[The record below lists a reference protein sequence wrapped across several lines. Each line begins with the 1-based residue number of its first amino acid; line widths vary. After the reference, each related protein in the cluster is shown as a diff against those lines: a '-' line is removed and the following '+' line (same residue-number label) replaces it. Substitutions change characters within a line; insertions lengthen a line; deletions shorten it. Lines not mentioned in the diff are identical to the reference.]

1 MYIMISTAES
11 RYNQWVRDHY
21 RFLLR
26 SAWALTGSR
35 AVAEDVVQDCFTSAW
50 RFRHQLRDPAMARA
64 WLFQI
69 MRRHAFRHFDPAQ
82 AWAQPEH
89 ETTLEAVTDH
99 EALDEKLD
107 VVKALAGI
115 APIHREVLVLYYFDD
130 MPTAQM
136 AEALDIA
143 PGTVLSRLARAR
155 EALKK
160 VLQEPAKPVP
170 QTVATVAA
178 APGAAT
184 TTTATFTQASVI
196 PLRKGTP

>member
-1 MYIMISTAES
+1 MIFSAES
-11 RYNQWVRDHY
+11 RYNQWVREHY

-35 AVAEDVVQDCFTSAW
+35 ATAEDVVQDCFTSAW
-50 RFRHQLRDPAMARA
+50 RFRHQLRDQSMARA

-69 MRRHAFRHFDPAQ
+69 MRRHAFRHFDPVQ
-82 AWAQPEH
+82 SQTES
-89 ETTLEAVTDH
+89 LDEACEQGVNHHD
-99 EALDEKLD
+99 ALDAQLD
-107 VVKALAGI
+107 VVKALGRI

-155 EALKK
+155 DALRAA
-160 VLQEPAKPVP
+160 LQEPVRQPAPSPV
-170 QTVATVAA
+170 A
-178 APGAAT
+178 
-184 TTTATFTQASVI
+184 ASVI
-196 PLRKGTP
+196 PLRKRAP

>member
-1 MYIMISTAES
+1 MIFSAES
-11 RYNQWVRDHY
+11 RYNQWVREHY

-35 AVAEDVVQDCFTSAW
+35 ATAEDVVQDCFTSAW
-50 RFRHQLRDPAMARA
+50 RFRHQLRDQSMARA

-69 MRRHAFRHFDPAQ
+69 MRRHAFRHFDPVQ
-82 AWAQPEH
+82 SQTES
-89 ETTLEAVTDH
+89 LDEAGEQGVNHHD
-99 EALDEKLD
+99 ALDAQLD
-107 VVKALAGI
+107 VVKALSRI

-155 EALKK
+155 EALKT
-160 VLQEPAKPVP
+160 VLQEPARHP
-170 QTVATVAA
+170 A
-178 APGAAT
+178 GAAIESC
-184 TTTATFTQASVI
+184 AAASVI
-196 PLRKGTP
+196 PLRKRAP

>member
-1 MYIMISTAES
+1 MISSAES

-50 RFRHQLRDPAMARA
+50 RFRNQLRDQNMARA

-69 MRRHAFRHFDPAQ
+69 MRRHAFRHFDPLRGSFESVEELGEHPPS
-82 AWAQPEH
+82 QP
-89 ETTLEAVTDH
+89 D
-99 EALDEKLD
+99 ALDRQLD
-107 VVKALAGI
+107 VVKALARI

-155 EALKK
+155 EALRK
-160 VLQEPAKPVP
+160 VLQEPD
-170 QTVATVAA
+170 QR
-178 APGAAT
+178 
-184 TTTATFTQASVI
+184 TAEQRASASVI
-196 PLRKGTP
+196 PLRKEGP

>member
-1 MYIMISTAES
+1 MISTAES
-11 RYNQWVRDHY
+11 RYNQWVREHY

-35 AVAEDVVQDCFTSAW
+35 AIAEDVVQDCFTSAW
-50 RFRHQLRDPAMARA
+50 RFRHQLRDQSMARA

-69 MRRHAFRHFDPAQ
+69 MRRHAFRHIDPAQ
-82 AWAQPEH
+82 HRGGAE
-89 ETTLEAVTDH
+89 EAEEQAVHHHD
-99 EALDEKLD
+99 ALDAQLD
-107 VVKALAGI
+107 VVKALGRL

-155 EALKK
+155 DALKNA
-160 VLQEPAKPVP
+160 LQEPARAEV
-170 QTVATVAA
+170 
-178 APGAAT
+178 GANPAG
-184 TTTATFTQASVI
+184 SVI
-196 PLRKGTP
+196 PLRKRAP

>member
-1 MYIMISTAES
+1 MIFSAES
-11 RYNQWVRDHY
+11 RYNQWVREHY

-35 AVAEDVVQDCFTSAW
+35 ATAEDVVQDCFTSAW
-50 RFRHQLRDPAMARA
+50 RFRHQLRDQSMARA

-82 AWAQPEH
+82 LQAQPLDESNEESVNH
-89 ETTLEAVTDH
+89 HD
-99 EALDEKLD
+99 ALDAQLD
-107 VVKALAGI
+107 VVKALGRI

-130 MPTAQM
+130 MTTALM

-155 EALKK
+155 DALKTA
-160 VLQEPAKPVP
+160 LQEPAR
-170 QTVATVAA
+170 AA
-178 APGAAT
+178 VSRHNDSSSAPAA
-184 TTTATFTQASVI
+184 ASVI
-196 PLRKGTP
+196 PLRKRTP

>member
-1 MYIMISTAES
+1 MISSAES
-11 RYNQWVRDHY
+11 RYNQWVHEHY

-35 AVAEDVVQDCFTSAW
+35 AIAEDVVQDCFTSAW
-50 RFRHQLRDPAMARA
+50 RFRNQLRDPAMARA

-69 MRRHAFRHFDPAQ
+69 MRRHAFRNMEPA
-82 AWAQPEH
+82 AATDGEAQEP
-89 ETTLEAVTDH
+89 TDDRH
-99 EALDEKLD
+99 QALDVQLD
-107 VVKALAGI
+107 VVKALSRI

-155 EALKK
+155 DALKAA
-160 VLQEPAKPVP
+160 LEPGRPTAP
-170 QTVATVAA
+170 AA
-178 APGAAT
+178 GAAS
-184 TTTATFTQASVI
+184 SVI
-196 PLRKGTP
+196 PLRKRTP

>member
-1 MYIMISTAES
+1 MIFSAES
-11 RYNQWVRDHY
+11 RYNQWVREHY

-35 AVAEDVVQDCFTSAW
+35 ATAEDVVQDCFTSAW
-50 RFRHQLRDPAMARA
+50 RFRHQLRDQSMARA

-69 MRRHAFRHFDPAQ
+69 MRRHAFRHFDPVQ
-82 AWAQPEH
+82 SQTES
-89 ETTLEAVTDH
+89 LDEACEQGVNHHD
-99 EALDEKLD
+99 ALDAQLD
-107 VVKALAGI
+107 VVKALSRI

-155 EALKK
+155 EALKT
-160 VLQEPAKPVP
+160 VLQEPARRPAG
-170 QTVATVAA
+170 ATTESSAA
-178 APGAAT
+178 AG
-184 TTTATFTQASVI
+184 VI
-196 PLRKGTP
+196 PLKKRAP